1 MRYFFLDT
9 NVIIDFL
16 THQGVFAVAAAEL
29 FQASVEDR
37 VTLCVASLSFSHI
50 YYTLR
55 KDNTPAECT
64 DKLVKSSALVQIIAV
79 DSNTI
84 RKSLAAGFTDF
95 EDALQSFAA
104 ASVPA
109 IEAIITRDPKGFR
122 GSSLR
127 VLTPAE
133 AVTEAL

>member
-1 MRYFFLDT
+1 M
-9 NVIIDFL
+9 
-16 THQGVFAVAAAEL
+16 AAAEL